1 MKFVGLEWVEAGE
14 AWWLEGA
21 AAVGARWQPV
31 WEGMNRGHSRKG
43 FPQTCKAEAG

>member
-21 AAVGARWQPV
+21 VGGRWQPV
-31 WEGMNRGHSRKG
+31 GEGMNRGHLRKG
-43 FPQTCKAEAG
+43 FPQTCKAEVG